1 MSERV
6 KKEKPTEKRE
16 RMKNIFKKLH
26 IGGNHDAQRSNE
38 NSPPV
43 PSPSCAADQSQS
55 SGTTPASPSSASAS
69 ASAAAVTPGGAVS
82 PVVNRQD
89 FFSSE
94 EEFQVQLALAISASN
109 SEFRDDPEKDQIHA
123 ATLLSLGGLRIDST
137 RNKDDAAEALARQ
150 YWVRSYQLLK
160 STSCNVALSSW
171 LIEAKL

>member
-1 MSERV
+1 MSERA

-26 IGGNHDAQRSNE
+26 IGGNHDPQRSND

-69 ASAAAVTPGGAVS
+69 AAASTAAVTPGGGVI

-137 RNKDDAAEALARQ
+137 RNKDDAAEALSRQ
-150 YWVRSYQLLK
+150 YWVS
-160 STSCNVALSSW
+160 SCAVVEIHFLQCCSFVLVN
-171 LIEAKL
+171 